1 MNLKYYLLD
10 NTLTPD
16 PTDMRAVSRWE
27 QTVTHEQLVSMIAEY
42 RNVGVSKS
50 QIMSVIEEY
59 LEVMLLF
66 LKSGNRV
73 QTPLLT
79 ISPTVAG
86 VFTDEEDTF
95 DRERH
100 SINLNVQLSDALQA
114 AEAFITPQKI
124 GADKS
129 APIITQVY
137 DVASDS
143 KNTALTVGQ
152 PIKVLG
158 KRLKIDVTDPQQGV
172 FFIHT
177 GSGKETRGVVYSD
190 NSPKKLTVTVPAKL
204 GNGSFTIRVRTVINN
219 KLHAAEYEEAL
230 KVQ

>member
-16 PTDMRAVSRWE
+16 PTDMRAVSKWE
-27 QTVTHEQLVSMIAEY
+27 QTITHEQLVSMIAEY

-50 QIMSVIEEY
+50 QIMSVLEEY

-66 LKSGNRV
+66 LKTGSRV

-86 VFTDEEDTF
+86 VFINEEDTF

-100 SINLNVQLSDALQA
+100 SVNLNVQLSDALQA

-124 GADKS
+124 EADKT
-129 APIITQVY
+129 APVITQVY

-152 PIKVLG
+152 PVKILG
-158 KRLKIDVTDPQQGV
+158 KQLRIDSADPQQGV
-172 FFIHT
+172 FFVHANN
-177 GSGKETRGVVYSD
+177 GKETRGEVYSD
-190 NSPKKLTVTVPAKL
+190 NMPKKLTVTVPAKL
-204 GNGSFTIRVRTVINN
+204 SPGSYTIKVRTVINN
-219 KLHAAEYEEAL
+219 KLFTAELEGTLAAN
-230 KVQ
+230 